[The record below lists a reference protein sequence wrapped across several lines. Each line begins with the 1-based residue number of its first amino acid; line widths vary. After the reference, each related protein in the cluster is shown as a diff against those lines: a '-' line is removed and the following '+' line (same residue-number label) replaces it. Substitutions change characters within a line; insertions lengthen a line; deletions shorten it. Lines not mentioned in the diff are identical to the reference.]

1 MHFAT
6 ILEGISDRL
15 GERDALVHGALRR
28 SWREYDERAA
38 RLGGAFTEAGLEP
51 GAKVGLYLYN
61 GPEYLEAELAAL
73 KQRMTP
79 VNVNYRYVDAEL
91 EYLLEN
97 SDCEALVF
105 DAALAETVARVAP
118 RLPGLRLCLRVGD
131 GGALPRG
138 AAGYEDAIAASPPA
152 PRIERQKDDLFMM
165 YTGGTT
171 GMPKGVMYDIGDF
184 TAGVGNMLPL
194 VLYGRQPVASDEE
207 VVDYARDL
215 DAEGKAPVLLP
226 CSPLMHTAGLFQAM
240 GAQLVGGRIVTLP
253 ERAFD
258 PHAIWRTV
266 SEEEVTAMVVVGD
279 AFARPLLDALE
290 ETRGSERS
298 YDLSAL
304 RHIVSSGV
312 TWSSEVKQGLLEWGD
327 FVLIDGIGA
336 TEGAMGVQIS
346 QRGGAATETA
356 RFLRMADTR
365 VFSED
370 GREIEAGSDEV
381 GLIAAGGML
390 VPRGYYKDPEKSA
403 RTFRTIGGKRYAFIG
418 DWGRIEADGTL
429 VFLGRGSG
437 CINTAGEK
445 VFPEEVETFL
455 KTHPEVEDCLVVGV
469 SDERFGER
477 VAAVVAARGGGRDLE
492 PELLAFGKDRIAGYK
507 RPRLVAQVERIPRAP
522 NGKPDYEWARKV
534 AAERAGRSSS

>member
-1 MHFAT
+1 MRAMHFAT

-15 GERDALVHGALRR
+15 GDREALVHGALRR
-28 SWREYDERAA
+28 SWRDYEQRAA
-38 RLGGAFTEAGLEP
+38 RLAGAFAEAGLGP

-61 GPEYLEAELAAL
+61 GPEYLEVGLAAL
-73 KQRMTP
+73 KQRMVP

-105 DAALAETVARVAP
+105 DGALAETVARVAP
-118 RLPGLRLCLRVGD
+118 RMPRLRLCLQVGE
-131 GGALPRG
+131 AAFSARG
-138 AAGYEDAIAASPPA
+138 ASGYEEALAAASPA
-152 PRIERQKDDLFMM
+152 PRIERQPDDLFMM

-194 VLYGRQPVASDEE
+194 VLYARPPVATDEAAVAYACKLDEE
-207 VVDYARDL
+207 
-215 DAEGKAPVLLP
+215 GKTPVFLP

-240 GAQLVGGRIVTLP
+240 AAQLLGGRVVTLP
-253 ERAFD
+253 ERGFD

-266 SEEEVTAMVVVGD
+266 SEEDVTAMVLVGD

-290 ETRGSERS
+290 KTRGSERS

-304 RHIVSSGV
+304 RHIISSGV
-312 TWSSEVKQGLLEWGD
+312 SWSSEVKQGLLEFGD

-336 TEGAMGVQIS
+336 TEGAMGVQIT
-346 QRGGAATETA
+346 QRGVASETA
-356 RFLRMADTR
+356 RFLRLADTK

-370 GREIEAGSDEV
+370 GREIEAGSAEV

-390 VPRGYYKDPEKSA
+390 IPKGYYKDPEKSA
-403 RTFRTIGGKRYAFIG
+403 RTFREIDGKRYAFIG

-469 SDERFGER
+469 PDERFGER
-477 VAAVVAARGGGRDLE
+477 VAAVVAARRPGRDLE
-492 PELLAFGKDRIAGYK
+492 PELLAYGTDRLAGYK
-507 RPRLVAQVERIPRAP
+507 RPRLIAQVARIPRAP
-522 NGKPDYEWARKV
+522 N
-534 AAERAGRSSS
+534 

>member
-15 GERDALVHGALRR
+15 GERDALVHGSLRR
-28 SWREYDERAA
+28 SWREYEQRAA
-38 RLGGAFTEAGLEP
+38 RLAGAFTEAGLAP
-51 GAKVGLYLYN
+51 GAKVGQYLYN
-61 GPEYLEAELAAL
+61 GPEYLETGLAAL

-118 RLPGLRLCLRVGD
+118 RLPGLRLCLQVGE
-131 GGALPRG
+131 GSPAPG
-138 AAGYEDAIAASPPA
+138 AADYEEVLAASA
-152 PRIERQKDDLFMM
+152 PSPRCKRKPDDLFMM

-171 GMPKGVMYDIGDF
+171 GMPKGVMYDLADF
-184 TAGVGNMLPL
+184 TAGVGNMMPL
-194 VLYGRQPVASDEE
+194 VLFGRQPVATDAEAIA
-207 VVDYARDL
+207 YAQEL
-215 DAEGKAPVLLP
+215 DTEGKAPVFLP

-240 GAQLVGGRIVTLP
+240 GAQLLGGRIVTLP

-258 PHAIWRTV
+258 PHAIWRAV
-266 SEEEVTAMVVVGD
+266 SEEGVTAMVLVGD
-279 AFARPLLDALE
+279 AFARPLLDALQ
-290 ETRGSERS
+290 ETNASGQRYE
-298 YDLSAL
+298 LSAL
-304 RHIVSSGV
+304 RHIISSGV
-312 TWSSEVKQGLLEWGD
+312 AWSSEVKQGLLECGD
-327 FVLIDGIGA
+327 FVLVDGIGA

-346 QRGGAATETA
+346 QRGAAASETA
-356 RFLRMADTR
+356 RFLRLADTK

-381 GLIAAGGML
+381 GLIAAGGIL
-390 VPRGYYKDPEKSA
+390 VPKGYYKDAEKSA
-403 RTFRTIGGKRYAFIG
+403 RTFRKIGGKRYAFIG
-418 DWGRIEADGTL
+418 DWGRIDADGTL

-445 VFPEEVETFL
+445 VFPEEVESFL

-469 SDERFGER
+469 ADERFGER
-477 VAAVVAARGGGRDLE
+477 VAAVVAARSPDRDLE
-492 PELLAFGKDRIAGYK
+492 AELLGWGKDELAGYK
-507 RPRLVAQVERIPRAP
+507 RPRLIAQVERIPRAP
-522 NGKPDYEWARKV
+522 NGKPDYKWARKV
-534 AAERAGRSSS
+534 ATEHAGRAQ